1 MHRLALPLAMA
12 AALAACG
19 GGNRSQPSPGNDL
32 PSVDTDGV
40 ARFASG
46 PILTACTRQPIN
58 AATRA
63 RCGCVQAAANL
74 TLSAS
79 DQQRGARFFEDPE
92 VLQAMKLSDTPAN
105 ERFWDRWERF
115 AETAESMCRGPIS

>member
-1 MHRLALPLAMA
+1 MRRTAFLLAMA
-12 AALAACG
+12 ATLAACG
-19 GGNRSQPSPGNDL
+19 GGNRSQPAPGNDL
-32 PSVDTDGV
+32 PLVETEGV

-46 PILTACTRQPIN
+46 PILTACTRQPISG
-58 AATRA
+58 ATRA

-74 TLSAS
+74 TLSPS
-79 DQQRGARFFEDPE
+79 DQQRGARFFEDTE
-92 VLQAMKLSDTPAN
+92 VLQAMKISDTPAN